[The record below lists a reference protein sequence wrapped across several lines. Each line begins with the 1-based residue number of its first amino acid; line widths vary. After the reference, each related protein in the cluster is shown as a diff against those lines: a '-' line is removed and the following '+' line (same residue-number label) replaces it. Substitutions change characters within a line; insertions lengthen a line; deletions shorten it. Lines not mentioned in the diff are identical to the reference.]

1 MSVTD
6 ELSNEVVVEYV
17 RKFPLGRTQGQVH
30 KEFDQFSTGAVDS
43 VLDGLQTKGVI
54 LYTGGK
60 FRWTG

>member
-17 RKFPLGRTQGQVH
+17 KRFPLGRTREQIH
-30 KEFDQFSTGAVDS
+30 EEFDQFSTDAVDS
-43 VLDGLQTKGVI
+43 VLDELQTEGVI
-54 LYTGGK
+54 LHTGGK